1 MDEGMIDKAD
11 ESSDSKDENQSEVYE
26 LIHRSQSMSNVLY

>member
-11 ESSDSKDENQSEVYE
+11 DDSDEEGEDNSEVYE